1 MTQQEKKATPMLVEK
16 YRKIVQV
23 AATTGLVITFL
34 IAYWAATGTYF
45 KPVEEGGQ
53 FTVHLAQL
61 GIFGPIVFTLVQV
74 IQVVLPIIPG
84 GMVSLSGQIVF
95 GYVWGFVYNYVGITI
110 GSIIAFFLA
119 RRYGEF
125 FVKCFV
131 SDETYEKYL
140 GWTRNENRFA
150 WILGI
155 LFFLPAA
162 PDDILCMIAGL
173 TTLSFKKF
181 IIIFLPTKAVSTF
194 AFTWLMQEALV
205 YIMEVAWPSFLQVGW
220 PFVLSH
226 LAWFVLGIVL
236 IIAVVYLI
244 VKQRKVK

>member
-1 MTQQEKKATPMLVEK
+1 MIDEQNQIPETVQK

-23 AATTGLVITFL
+23 AATVGIIITIL
-34 IAYWAATGTYF
+34 LAYWVATGTYF
-45 KPVEEGGQ
+45 KPAVEGGM
-53 FTVHLAQL
+53 FEIHLRQL
-61 GIFGPIVFTLVQV
+61 GVFGPIIFTLVQI
-74 IQVVLPIIPG
+74 IQVVIPVIPG
-84 GMVSLSGQIVF
+84 GVVSLTGQVVF
-95 GYVWGFVYNYVGITI
+95 GYIWGFVYNYVGITI

-131 SDETYEKYL
+131 SDETYDKYL
-140 GWTRNENRFA
+140 GWTKNENRFA

-181 IIIFLPTKAVSTF
+181 MLIFIPTKAISTF
-194 AFTWLMQEALV
+194 AFTVLMEKMLK
-205 YIMEVAWPSFLQVGW
+205 YILDNIWPYVSGVIWPWAIQNILIVG
-220 PFVLSH
+220 VL
-226 LAWFVLGIVL
+226 LAIIVL
-236 IIAVVYLI
+236 FI
-244 VKQRKVK
+244 VWFNKKKEK

>member
-1 MTQQEKKATPMLVEK
+1 MTNEQKQAPEIVQK

-23 AATTGLVITFL
+23 AATAGLIITAL
-34 IAYWAATGTYF
+34 LAYWVATGSYF
-45 KPVEEGGQ
+45 KPPAEGGM
-53 FTVHLAQL
+53 FEIHLRQL
-61 GIFGPIVFTLVQV
+61 GVFGPIIFTLVQIV
-74 IQVVLPIIPG
+74 QVVIPVIPG
-84 GMVSLSGQIVF
+84 GIVSLTGQVVF
-95 GYVWGFVYNYVGITI
+95 GYLWGFIYNYFGIMI

-131 SDETYEKYL
+131 SDETYDKYL
-140 GWTRNENRFA
+140 GWTKNENRFA

-181 IIIFLPTKAVSTF
+181 IIIFIPTKAISTF
-194 AFTWLMQEALV
+194 AFTVLMEKSLN
-205 YIMEVAWPSFLQVGW
+205 YILDNIWPYVVSVVW
-220 PFVLSH
+220 P
-226 LAWFVLGIVL
+226 W
-236 IIAVVYLI
+236 IIQNAVVVGVVI
-244 VKQRKVK
+244 VIILACVVWFNKKKDK

>member
-1 MTQQEKKATPMLVEK
+1 MTNEQKQAPEIVQK

-23 AATTGLVITFL
+23 AATTGIIITVL
-34 IAYWAATGTYF
+34 IAYWVATGSYF
-45 KPVEEGGQ
+45 KPPHEGGM
-53 FTVHLAQL
+53 FEIHLRQL
-61 GIFGPIVFTLVQV
+61 GPLGPIIFTLVQV
-74 IQVVLPIIPG
+74 VQVVIPVIPG
-84 GMVSLSGQIVF
+84 GIVSLTGQVVF
-95 GYVWGFVYNYVGITI
+95 GYLWGFIYNYVGIMI

-131 SDETYEKYL
+131 SDETYDKYL
-140 GWTRNENRFA
+140 GWTKNENRFA

-181 IIIFLPTKAVSTF
+181 IIIFIPTKAVSTF
-194 AFTWLMQEALV
+194 AFTWLMQESLEYILANIWPYAVSVIWPMILQNAVVVIFAIAIVVALV
-205 YIMEVAWPSFLQVGW
+205 VMFNKKKE
-220 PFVLSH
+220 
-226 LAWFVLGIVL
+226 
-236 IIAVVYLI
+236 
-244 VKQRKVK
+244 K